1 MHEGREGDLDQSA
14 WIYRSQTRSE
24 CLQHLDDWFS
34 GQRESDISVY
44 IDTSFD
50 TISHIILKA
59 KLEKYNLNTKTTWWV
74 EIGPPLSRV
83 GMTSKGLFPPQPF
96 A

>member
-1 MHEGREGDLDQSA
+1 MS
-14 WIYRSQTRSE
+14 I
-24 CLQHLDDWFS
+24 
-34 GQRESDISVY
+34 Y

-50 TISHIILKA
+50 TISHIILKT

>member
-1 MHEGREGDLDQSA
+1 M
-14 WIYRSQTRSE
+14 
-24 CLQHLDDWFS
+24 
-34 GQRESDISVY
+34 SVY

-74 EIGPPLSRV
+74 EIDPPLSRV